1 MKAGSFKV
9 AAGILS
15 GFLIFLTGCG
25 SAAAVDE
32 LTPTPNQLDP
42 TVTARPEMPVGVQL
56 ILTRVLPP
64 TPPPPPTPTP
74 LIPPLPIPTP
84 DGPPFTYHTVSEG
97 ETLSYIA
104 MYYDTTIE
112 QLVDLNHL
120 DGPAAIIQT
129 DQSLRVPLQT
139 NRQSSSQPLLP
150 DSEVVYSPAYRD
162 FDIAA
167 FVNSKGGYLST
178 HSQYVNG
185 EALSGVE
192 VVALV
197 AEQFSVGPRL
207 LLALLEHYGGWVTNP
222 QPSAE
227 LINQPLGR
235 HNPRGGDLY
244 LALAFTANRVNEGY
258 YGYKRD
264 GFWVFDLPDGSQA
277 VTPQGLNAGTV
288 GVQNILAL
296 HTGWENWQQELGPN
310 GFMAD
315 YRALFGDPAQF
326 TVEPVVPETLVQPE
340 LTLPWAKG
348 EGFYFTGGPHPA
360 YAHGSGWAAIDFGPP
375 DVLGNCFYSAAP
387 VTAAANGLVISAR
400 QGEIQ
405 LDLDGDGH
413 IQTGWG
419 LFYMHLALDSE
430 NPVQAGQPVKQGDV
444 LGYAS
449 CEGGLSTSSHLHLAR
464 RYNGEWLE
472 AGGPVPMVL
481 SGWVVQPNLAPYE
494 GTLKKGDE
502 LREACECWDPEI
514 NLVVNQ

>member
-1 MKAGSFKV
+1 
-9 AAGILS
+9 
-15 GFLIFLTGCG
+15 
-25 SAAAVDE
+25 
-32 LTPTPNQLDP
+32 
-42 TVTARPEMPVGVQL
+42 
-56 ILTRVLPP
+56 
-64 TPPPPPTPTP
+64 
-74 LIPPLPIPTP
+74 
-84 DGPPFTYHTVSEG
+84 
-97 ETLSYIA
+97 

-112 QLVDLNHL
+112 QLVDLNDL
-120 DGPAAIIQT
+120 AGPSAIIHT
-129 DQSLRVPLQT
+129 EQSLRVPLQT
-139 NRQSSSQPLLP
+139 DRQSPRQLLLP
-150 DSEVVYSPAYRD
+150 DSEVVYSPAYLD
-162 FDIAA
+162 FDLAA

-178 HSQYVNG
+178 YRQYVNG
-185 EALSGVE
+185 QEMSGVE

-222 QPSAE
+222 QPPAE

-235 HNPRGGDLY
+235 HNPRGGDFY
-244 LALAFTANRVNEGY
+244 LALAFTANRVNDGY

-264 GFWVFDLPDGSQA
+264 GFWVFELPDGSRA

-296 HTGWENWQQELGPN
+296 HSSWESWQQELGPN

-315 YRALFGDPAQF
+315 YQALFGDPLQF
-326 TVEPVVPETLVQPE
+326 TVEPVVPVTLVQPE
-340 LTLPWAKG
+340 LTLPWTEG
-348 EGFYFTGGPHPA
+348 TGFYFTGGPHPA
-360 YAHGSGWAAIDFGPP
+360 YAHGSAWAAIDFGPP
-375 DVLGNCFYSAAP
+375 DVLGNCFYSAVP
-387 VTAAANGLVISAR
+387 VTAAANGLIVSAR

-430 NPVQAGQPVKQGDV
+430 NPVQPGQPVKEGDV

-449 CEGGLSTSSHLHLAR
+449 CEGGLSNSSHVHLAR

-481 SGWVVQPNLAPYE
+481 SGWEVQPSLVPYE
-494 GTLKKGDE
+494 GILKKGDE
-502 LREACECWDPEI
+502 LREACECWEPDM
-514 NLVVNQ
+514 NLVVRQ